1 MDPIF
6 SDDFRGSYIPFRSES
21 KTSPPSPCE
30 TMINRPCRVREVHG
44 ERESVEAFLRD
55 VLQEPFAASAAKS
68 YRDSHPFALRWQIT
82 DTNTPRTTNNRRMGN
97 VMGLAVEIGRWAG
110 KNRIDCLNR
119 SGKSRTDCRIVRF
132 ESRVVHAEASPT
144 PDTPDL
150 HGQTQQPEVCRGTR
164 TAAIQSCRRMF
175 FFYHE
180 THKNRFRRTQKEVVK
195 RRRPHASTTTPPPR
209 APSMVEMGGT

>member
-1 MDPIF
+1 M
-6 SDDFRGSYIPFRSES
+6 
-21 KTSPPSPCE
+21 
-30 TMINRPCRVREVHG
+30 
-44 ERESVEAFLRD
+44 
-55 VLQEPFAASAAKS
+55 
-68 YRDSHPFALRWQIT
+68 
-82 DTNTPRTTNNRRMGN
+82 
-97 VMGLAVEIGRWAG
+97 AVEIGRIGRWAG

-175 FFYHE
+175 FTTKHTKTGFVGH
-180 THKNRFRRTQKEVVK
+180 K
-195 RRRPHASTTTPPPR
+195 RRLGKTSSPCFNHDSTSPRPINGRDGRVAILCARVHRRAVCGRAGARPSQNGQTLTPLWIKRGCPSGSNVDVPPFPQTR
-209 APSMVEMGGT
+209 MPPNKIPP

>member
-1 MDPIF
+1 MANHGHEYAQND
-6 SDDFRGSYIPFRSES
+6 
-21 KTSPPSPCE
+21 KQQK
-30 TMINRPCRVREVHG
+30 NG
-44 ERESVEAFLRD
+44 ERDGISRGDRE
-55 VLQEPFAASAAKS
+55 
-68 YRDSHPFALRWQIT
+68 
-82 DTNTPRTTNNRRMGN
+82 NRGVR
-97 VMGLAVEIGRWAG
+97 GLAVEIGRIGRWAG

-175 FFYHE
+175 FYHE